1 MEIKCFQRDQA
12 CSGTSFKDIIL
23 LQVSFPSSKRRLRW
37 DSNLTQEFIL
47 ALLGLT
53 QAPLSSLLKMSLTLG
68 ELWQIKP
75 VSSKGNQHWI
85 LTGRTDAEAPILW
98 PPDVKSQ
105 LIRKASDAG
114 KDWRQEEKGT
124 TEDEIVGWHH
134 LLEFEH
140 ALGPCDGQGSLACC
154 SLWGRKVSAGLS
166 NWSELFSLFKKSVS
180 WKKIKGRDLG

>member
-85 LTGRTDAEAPILW
+85 LTGRTNAEAPILW
-98 PPDVKSQ
+98 PPDVNSQ

-124 TEDEIVGWHH
+124 TEDKMVGWHH
-134 LLEFEH
+134 QLNGHGFRWTPGH
-140 ALGPCDGQGSLACC
+140 DDGQGSWCAAVHGVTKSWTRLNWRLAY
-154 SLWGRKVSAGLS
+154 GRAGGL
-166 NWSELFSLFKKSVS
+166 
-180 WKKIKGRDLG
+180 